1 MRTTGRQHASQ
12 FCGTSGMEQLRRP
25 DVHLLQ
31 PGARGLAFEDIDVI
45 DGLEVP
51 ESAPG
56 LPRSE
61 SPLPWVWAVV
71 AVPLAVATWS
81 PHRTFQHGRTGS
93 GGRARLH
100 LDFADGSWLKC
111 VTSVGGGR
119 GKVQRV
125 VAALRPAAVG
135 SPAYPRHPSVPD
147 LDSRYVR
154 KGGRNR
160 RRQLGRRRYTL
171 AHMTSLSE
179 RAEALLAA
187 HRPGDPLI
195 LVNVWD
201 AWSARVVAEAPGCL
215 AIATASHSIAAA
227 HGYPDGEQIPV
238 AEMIE
243 AIRLIASVVD
253 LPVTADLEAGYGDA
267 GSTVAAAIEAGA
279 VGANLEDQLKPPH
292 EHAQSVAAARAAGDA
307 AGIHFVINAR
317 TDEYLLGAKN
327 LDRAI
332 SAGRTY
338 LEAGADCIFVP
349 GAGTRDDV
357 AALVAAFDGRLSLIV
372 SSRAL
377 PLAELAALGVARL
390 SVGPGSLG
398 MAAAAL
404 RDGAAQLLS
413 RGAFPDTLA
422 YRPPGA

>member
-1 MRTTGRQHASQ
+1 MTT
-12 FCGTSGMEQLRRP
+12 
-25 DVHLLQ
+25 D
-31 PGARGLAFEDIDVI
+31 LA
-45 DGLEVP
+45 
-51 ESAPG
+51 AK
-56 LPRSE
+56 
-61 SPLPWVWAVV
+61 
-71 AVPLAVATWS
+71 
-81 PHRTFQHGRTGS
+81 
-93 GGRARLH
+93 
-100 LDFADGSWLKC
+100 AD
-111 VTSVGGGR
+111 
-119 GKVQRV
+119 
-125 VAALRPAAVG
+125 
-135 SPAYPRHPSVPD
+135 
-147 LDSRYVR
+147 
-154 KGGRNR
+154 
-160 RRQLGRRRYTL
+160 
-171 AHMTSLSE
+171 
-179 RAEALLAA
+179 ALLAA
-187 HRPGDPLI
+187 HRSGDPLV

-201 AWSARVVAEAPGCL
+201 AWSARVIAQTAGCE
-215 AIATASHSIAAA
+215 AIATASYSIAAA
-227 HGYPDGEQIPV
+227 HGYADGEQIPV
-238 AEMIE
+238 EEMIA

-253 LPVTADLEAGYGDA
+253 LPVTADLEGGYGDA
-267 GSTVAAAIEAGA
+267 GAAVAAAIEAGA

-317 TDEYLLGAKN
+317 TNEYLLGAKN

-372 SSRAL
+372 SPKAL
-377 PLAELAALGVARL
+377 PLAELATLGVARV

-398 MAAAAL
+398 MAAAVL

>member
-1 MRTTGRQHASQ
+1 MT
-12 FCGTSGMEQLRRP
+12 
-25 DVHLLQ
+25 
-31 PGARGLAFEDIDVI
+31 GLA
-45 DGLEVP
+45 
-51 ESAPG
+51 AK
-56 LPRSE
+56 
-61 SPLPWVWAVV
+61 
-71 AVPLAVATWS
+71 
-81 PHRTFQHGRTGS
+81 
-93 GGRARLH
+93 
-100 LDFADGSWLKC
+100 AD
-111 VTSVGGGR
+111 
-119 GKVQRV
+119 
-125 VAALRPAAVG
+125 
-135 SPAYPRHPSVPD
+135 
-147 LDSRYVR
+147 
-154 KGGRNR
+154 
-160 RRQLGRRRYTL
+160 
-171 AHMTSLSE
+171 
-179 RAEALLAA
+179 ALLAA

-195 LVNVWD
+195 LVNAWD
-201 AWSARVVAEAPGCL
+201 AWSARIVAETPGCL

-267 GSTVAAAIEAGA
+267 GATVTAAIEAGA
-279 VGANLEDQLKPPH
+279 VGGNLEDQLKPAA
-292 EHAQSVAAARAAGDA
+292 EHAEAVAAARAAGDA

-317 TDEYLLGAKN
+317 TDEYLLGEKS

-349 GAGTRDDV
+349 GAGSRDDV

-372 SSRAL
+372 SPKAL
-377 PLAELAALGVARL
+377 PMAELARLGVARV

-398 MAAAAL
+398 VAAAAL

-413 RGAFPDTLA
+413 RGAYPDTLA